1 MSLRLWFDD
10 EYLAHLKEEIT
21 YLRNQ
26 VDQARI
32 ENTRLQQTLNQVTP
46 AGRLADKLNN
56 PQPRPV
62 PAGPQIKRWAQI
74 EAERYAL
81 IEENRKKL
89 AEVQSSGETH
99 A

>member
-56 PQPRPV
+56 PQPRPAL
-62 PAGPQIKRWAQI
+62 AGPQIKRWAQI